1 MDNQVEQLVHQNNM
15 AAGDKED
22 DLTKFAN
29 NLTTFENT
37 GEPMSTELS

>member
-1 MDNQVEQLVHQNNM
+1 MDNQVEKLVHQNNM
-15 AAGDKED
+15 AAEDKED
-22 DLTKFAN
+22 ELTDIAN